1 MGKSS
6 NKKLNNNNNK
16 KSSFEKKT
24 IEYYI
29 FYIGSNKQ
37 ASDYE
42 VTVEFILNHIKM
54 TYQDGNDIA
63 ESLKKETKTN
73 ADAWSPTLKFST
85 SSDTQVALQE
95 NKKFEMIHKDE
106 LDKAMKRKKR
116 YNNNLHEAHAE
127 L

>member
-1 MGKSS
+1 MVKSS
-6 NKKLNNNNNK
+6 NKKSNNNNNK
-16 KSSFEKKT
+16 KSSFKKKT
-24 IEYYI
+24 IEDYA

-54 TYQDGNDIA
+54 THQDGNDIA

-73 ADAWSPTLKFST
+73 TDAWSPTLKFST

-95 NKKFEMIHKDE
+95 NKQFEMIYKAE
-106 LDKAMKRKKR
+106 LDEAMKRKKTIQR
-116 YNNNLHEAHAE
+116 QFI
-127 L
+127 